1 MMANENEHITTA
13 SINMSKPH
21 CCVQFQL
28 DINHQKYIIKKNLA
42 LHYNALTRYPIK
54 DIVEPLI
61 EKYNQIYTKTSDSV
75 SLDQV

>member
-1 MMANENEHITTA
+1 MMANQHITTA
-13 SINMSKPH
+13 SINMPKSH

-28 DINHQKYIIKKNLA
+28 DINHQKYFIKEKLA
-42 LHYNALTRYPIK
+42 LHYNALTTYPIK

-61 EKYNQIYTKTSDSV
+61 EKYNKKYAKTIDLV